1 MKFCFFFI
9 NFCQTQKYG
18 IINQFFYKKNIHKLN
33 YFSKLIKDSMKN
45 GAVLV
50 TTGQQVSLNDVRK
63 EINFCRKTKVPI
75 VGVVEN
81 MRQLKCTKCGH
92 CNPLFNVAKGQ
103 PLQKMLN
110 DYKIDLLGGLTFSP
124 KLLQISEAGQALFL
138 DELSENE
145 ICEGMEDPSDPDV
158 ILKNEVRKEFEVI
171 FDQVVN
177 KMK

>member
-1 MKFCFFFI
+1 M
-9 NFCQTQKYG
+9 T
-18 IINQFFYKKNIHKLN
+18 
-33 YFSKLIKDSMKN
+33 N

-63 EINFCRKTKVPI
+63 EINFYRKTRVPI

-81 MRQLKCTKCGH
+81 MRQLKCIKCGH

-103 PLQKMLN
+103 PLQTMLD
-110 DYKIDLLGGLTFSP
+110 DYKIELLGGLTFSP

-138 DELSENE
+138 DELQENE

-158 ILKNEVRKEFEVI
+158 ILREEIKKEFEVI
-171 FDQVVN
+171 FDKVVA